1 MMQYVMHPAIEIGG
15 TDIQFELLCSCKGKS
30 PYFLSLCHLANHPPS
45 LSVLSLLYMPSM
57 PCHFLITSSSSSK
70 VRLKYDRSNVGVL
83 SFSSS
88 TVMVIWTI
96 DDLPPPSSVA
106 STLNEWDDCISRSK
120 LPGYACVYIICNYQ
134 NVNICFYSMIVS
146 EHIVQHVHMYKEV
159 SVALTVMHLPV
170 LHATYRS
177 ICDSVPSCL
186 W

>member
-1 MMQYVMHPAIEIGG
+1 MNCCVLARGNPHISSLYITLQTI
-15 TDIQFELLCSCKGKS
+15 S
-30 PYFLSLCHLANHPPS
+30 PLSVCPLSLVHALH
-45 LSVLSLLYMPSM
+45 SM
-57 PCHFLITSSSSSK
+57 PLLNNVTSSSSSK

-96 DDLPPPSSVA
+96 DDLPPPSSAA
-106 STLNEWDDCISRSK
+106 STLNEWDDCTSRSK
-120 LPGYACVYIICNYQ
+120 LPGYVCVYVCNYQ

-146 EHIVQHVHMYKEV
+146 EHVQHVHMYKEI

-170 LHATYRS
+170 LHAACRS

>member
-1 MMQYVMHPAIEIGG
+1 MECCVLARGNSHI
-15 TDIQFELLCSCKGKS
+15 S
-30 PYFLSLCHLANHPPS
+30 SLYITLQTIPPS
-45 LSVLSLLYMPSM
+45 LSVLSLSLVHALHSM
-57 PCHFLITSSSSSK
+57 PLLTSSSSSK

-88 TVMVIWTI
+88 MVMVIWTI

-120 LPGYACVYIICNYQ
+120 LPGYACVYIYNIICSYQ

-146 EHIVQHVHMYKEV
+146 EHVQHVHMYKEV

-170 LHATYRS
+170 LHATCRS